1 MVRPLDSRSRLD
13 RGRHAPQRRQN
24 PAFRAEFGSEGSDSF
39 TGVAASPYDPHDCY
53 NPYNRTGSVVAP
65 LPIILYLIIL
75 RTFSRRIHLQD
86 VQVSRAFSAEYPLP
100 RTESTRSKMLTLQ
113 RKFQGSR
120 WYRAAMLFALAV
132 TGGTGFAQQ
141 QSYVDPPGQVL
152 FASDE
157 TPVAIEF
164 DSLLRRLEE
173 TEHRLRLL
181 EARQGSMSGES
192 SESGWDLHSAS
203 LQPSTTEAEQ
213 TSPEPPKEKKWF
225 DKFSLRGYAQFRYNY
240 VTNTDEGIPNYA
252 GDSSIGPDNEFLI
265 RRARLIFTGNISD
278 HLRVYLQP
286 DFASTPD
293 GAAGNIEFCQI
304 RDWYGDVFLDKEQ
317 VHRFRIGQS
326 KVPYGWENLQSSQNR
341 LYLDRNDAF
350 NSATRNER
358 DLGVFYYWTPEWATD
373 LFKIL
378 VDEGLKGSG
387 NYGLFGIGVHNGQGG
402 SLREVND
409 NLHVVSRLTWPW
421 VTNAGQVYEAGIQGY
436 TGQYVVRGS
445 AIRPLGVG
453 ASIYPGGH
461 HRPDELPRHRP
472 RRHRRQA
479 ARPDVH
485 QVSATVRLSG
495 RVDVRRRPG
504 ASTRP
509 RTPSRRARC
518 KGVTWGRTTSS
529 IPIAG
534 ARSFPSPAIST
545 SRGAT
550 NPLTTPPTA

>member
-1 MVRPLDSRSRLD
+1 ML
-13 RGRHAPQRRQN
+13 
-24 PAFRAEFGSEGSDSF
+24 
-39 TGVAASPYDPHDCY
+39 
-53 NPYNRTGSVVAP
+53 
-65 LPIILYLIIL
+65 IL
-75 RTFSRRIHLQD
+75 QG
-86 VQVSRAFSAEYPLP
+86 
-100 RTESTRSKMLTLQ
+100 
-113 RKFQGSR
+113 KFQGSR

-141 QSYVDPPGQVL
+141 QSYVDPSGQVL

-157 TPVAIEF
+157 TSVAIEF

-181 EARQGSMSGES
+181 EARQGSMPGES

-203 LQPSTTEAEQ
+203 LQPSAAEAEQ
-213 TSPEPPKEKKWF
+213 TNPEPPKEKKWF

-293 GAAGNIEFCQI
+293 GAAGSNQFCQI

-421 VTNAGQVYEAGIQGY
+421 VTNEGQVYEAGIQGY

-445 AIRPLGVG
+445 AIRPLGASPAFTPTGTIGQTNFPGIVPEGTVDKRLGLTFIKYPQPFGFQAEWTFGEGPALNAAQNAIETRSLQGGYVG
-453 ASIYPGGH
+453 ANYKLDTHRWGTIFPFARYQYFEGGYKSANNA
-461 HRPDELPRHRP
+461 PYSLVDEWDIGLEWQIRKEMELVVDYIVTDRTNLTAFNLPNTVSYG
-472 RRHRRQA
+472 QFDG
-479 ARPDVH
+479 DVLRFQF
-485 QVSATVRLSG
+485 QV
-495 RVDVRRRPG
+495 
-504 ASTRP
+504 
-509 RTPSRRARC
+509 
-518 KGVTWGRTTSS
+518 
-529 IPIAG
+529 
-534 ARSFPSPAIST
+534 
-545 SRGAT
+545 
-550 NPLTTPPTA
+550 NY